1 MSVATGL
8 HPIEAAALKEAV
20 QAAHNVLDELDHGLR
35 FLHRMVAEETDH
47 LGLEATVGLWSRA
60 VRSVLDEKAEAL
72 EAVIKVLDGY
82 SPKED
87 VA

>member
-1 MSVATGL
+1 MSGATGL
-8 HPIEAAALKEAV
+8 QAIEATTLKEAV

-35 FLHRMVAEETDH
+35 FLHRMLSEETDH

-87 VA
+87 AA

>member
-1 MSVATGL
+1 MLDL
-8 HPIEAAALKEAV
+8 HPVEAVALKEPV
-20 QAAHNVLDELDHGLR
+20 AASYGILSELDHGLR
-35 FLHRMVAEETDH
+35 FLHRMVSEETDH

-60 VRSVLDEKAEAL
+60 VRSVLDEKADAL

-82 SPKED
+82 SAKED